1 MCQHEKLH
9 IVEVNIVTIQNT
21 DRAFDKECPRWKIES
36 PFNHP
41 SMVFHF
47 AVDGKLDLIGRRM
60 YYLSLNDAHLQYIR
74 IYPRQVY
81 CMQ

>member
-1 MCQHEKLH
+1 MSESK
-9 IVEVNIVTIQNT
+9 IQS
-21 DRAFDKECPRWKIES
+21 FWECPRWKIES

-47 AVDGKLDLIGRRM
+47 AVDSKLDLIGRRM
-60 YYLSLNDAHLQYIR
+60 YYLSSNDAHLQYIR

-81 CMQ
+81 CNKRLLA